1 MFKDPK
7 VMVNRSTEQDKV
19 NLEGL
24 DIEGQENNE
33 SCNIPLQIVNLGGEF
48 SFDDNEALPH

>member
-1 MFKDPK
+1 MQEMFKDSK

-24 DIEGQENNE
+24 DIEG
-33 SCNIPLQIVNLGGEF
+33 
-48 SFDDNEALPH
+48 